1 MRQEW
6 FIVVQAEQFSCAL
19 FGVDRPDPDVDL
31 PIDEMDRLFDAT
43 WTFEP
48 DIIGELS
55 DLVLGVARTS
65 DPASS
70 DRLEIALRR
79 FPPRAA
85 SRELE
90 ARFHQR
96 MFATMERDRQR

>member
-1 MRQEW
+1 M
-6 FIVVQAEQFSCAL
+6 

-79 FPPRAA
+79 FPPRTA

-90 ARFHQR
+90 ARFRQR
-96 MFATMERDRQR
+96 MFATMERGRQR